1 MLKKNE
7 NIINNPQDPQSD
19 VSSPMSNIRQL
30 MSFIES
36 GNVTKFKSLL
46 SARQLPQNTKNSLL
60 NKSFSLLYNG
70 NNIIQKEI
78 IELLLSAGANP
89 NIKIRLPTSNNNSSN
104 LKPKD
109 NNLNELNPL
118 ILAVKMNDCNF
129 VKLLIEHDASLNNKG
144 HSKNCLFYIFDNWK
158 DDFLDEKKKIVNEI
172 LLKVPNLINEVD
184 PSTGKTLLMEAVQR
198 GSIPLS
204 KLFLEKGAD
213 VSSINTK
220 DGNSVMH
227 YAVMNG
233 NMELIE
239 TLINFN
245 KNKICNL
252 GFKNSNGETPLDIAM
267 KTSSQTD
274 IYRLLAEEFTKSIE
288 NNPTNLMNNIFQERI
303 VIQNEDNTPSNRIEI
318 PFTFKDNQIDNSS
331 NEINTN
337 ANSVNSVDKTS
348 TEENNNADI
357 SNNGALFNSMISKC
371 NFFNLFI

>member
-7 NIINNPQDPQSD
+7 NMLNNPQDLQSD
-19 VSSPMSNIRQL
+19 VSSPMSIIRQL

-36 GNVTKFKSLL
+36 GNVSKFQTLL

-70 NNIIQKEI
+70 NNNIQKEI

-89 NIKIRLPTSNNNSSN
+89 NIKIRFPASNNSSSN

-109 NNLNELNPL
+109 NNLNELTPL
-118 ILAVKMNDCNF
+118 ILAVKMNDYNF
-129 VKLLIEHDASLNNKG
+129 VKLLIEHYASVNNKG
-144 HSKNCLFYIFDNWK
+144 QGKNCLFYIFDNWK
-158 DDFLDEKKKIVNEI
+158 GDFLEEKGKIVNEI
-172 LLKVPNLINEVD
+172 LSKDPNLIDEVD

-204 KLFLEKGAD
+204 KLFLEKGAN
-213 VSSINTK
+213 VASINSK

-239 TLINFN
+239 ILIEFN

-288 NNPTNLMNNIFQERI
+288 NNPTNLMNNIFQESI
-303 VIQNEDNTPSNRIEI
+303 VIQNEDTPNNRIEI
-318 PFTFKDNQIDNSS
+318 SFTFKDNQIDSSS

-348 TEENNNADI
+348 TEENNNADNC
-357 SNNGALFNSMISKC
+357 NNGSLFNSMISKC
-371 NFFNLFI
+371 NYLQLFI